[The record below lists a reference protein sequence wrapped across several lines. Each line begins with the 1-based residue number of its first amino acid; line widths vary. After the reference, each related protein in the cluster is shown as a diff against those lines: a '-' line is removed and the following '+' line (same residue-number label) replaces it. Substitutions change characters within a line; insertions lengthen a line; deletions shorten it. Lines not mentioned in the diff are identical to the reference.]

1 MKKYSWIVAL
11 LLALSLVIMGC
22 PNDGGKEPEPTP
34 PKEDLVITGSDIVL
48 KVAGTATP
56 VTIEGNKVTITGDDV
71 TGSGFAYAIP
81 DAAKDYN
88 EFEVEFTVV
97 EVRKG
102 AFRLM
107 LKSNMSFDNP
117 SNVTDA
123 NHLNEFGM
131 DDDKGIGKGV
141 AGATGTTGKWKLSLM
156 QSKKDIAF
164 QHQAWIAGGSKVNG
178 DVDYTFEVSKIT
190 FFGSGEGEPEPEPR
204 PSFVVE
210 NPKAVKNAGT
220 TTNADIA
227 EDYTVTFS
235 DSGTVNWAFDFTDTD
250 GNGVDAYDFV
260 KVTFTAADFASSGW
274 KQFGTTNDMTYY
286 PNKSVTSGADVEVEF
301 ELVYCRN
308 GISIQ
313 RWGNADLGD
322 MTVKITKLVFEKGE
336 RLPVTFR
343 LGTFAG
349 TGTAPTYPSYFVKD
363 TKIGPQLPAA
373 PFWSGN
379 LFTGWYKG
387 ATAVTATTDVD
398 ATFNRTT
405 LTAHWVAEPEVEDFA
420 VVFDED
426 LAVLWEGTVT
436 VESDGSGYT
445 FLNDTGKQYGPYA
458 LFKITLPTND
468 RLAYFDKV
476 ELTLTPVSGDMGNKV
491 LHLIAAANGNGGY
504 QSGANGGDFA
514 YGSSGNLNSSS
525 ATTPISVSIN
535 LKKGEAYANLNQ
547 AEIWI
552 GFFINAGTSGNVG
565 GAGLTTSYKI
575 SDVTFIQNPKS

>member
-48 KVAGTATP
+48 EVAGTAAP
-56 VTIEGNKVTITGDDV
+56 VTIDGNKVTISGTGI
-71 TGSGFAYAIP
+71 TSSGFYYAVP
-81 DAAKDYN
+81 DKAKDYN

-97 EVRKG
+97 EVKEG

-107 LKSNMSFDNP
+107 LKKNTSFDNP

-123 NHLNEFGM
+123 NHINEFGM

-156 QSKKDIAF
+156 DSKKNITF
-164 QHQAWIAGGSKVNG
+164 QHQAWVAGGAEVNSTA
-178 DVDYTFEVSKIT
+178 DYTFEVSKIT

-210 NPKAVKNAGT
+210 NPKVVKNSGT
-220 TTNADIA
+220 TDNVEIA
-227 EDYTVTFS
+227 EDYTVTFKAN
-235 DSGTVNWAFDFTDTD
+235 GVVNYAFDFTDTD

-260 KVTFTAADFASSGW
+260 KVTFAAEAFASSAW

-286 PNKSVTSGADVEVEF
+286 PNKNIANGGDVEVEF

-313 RWGNADLGD
+313 RWGGTGD
-322 MTVKITKLVFEKGE
+322 MTIKVTKLVFEKGE

-343 LGTFAG
+343 LGEYAG
-349 TGTAPTYPSYFVKD
+349 TGTAPVYPSYFVKD

-373 PFWSGN
+373 PFWPGN

-405 LTAHWVAEPEVEDFA
+405 LTAHWAVEPTVTDFTVSFVDA
-420 VVFDED
+420 DK
-426 LAVLWEGTVT
+426 VLWEGAATVG
-436 VESDGSGYT
+436 GSGASYT
-445 FLNDTGKQYGPYA
+445 FLNDSTKQYGPYA
-458 LFKITLPTND
+458 VFKITLPATV

-476 ELTLTPVSGDMGNKV
+476 SFSYKGEAGDFNYKDV
-491 LHLIAAANGNGGY
+491 FLIALPTGAGGY
-504 QSGANGGDFA
+504 QSGANDGAVA
-514 YGSSGNLNSSS
+514 YGKKASGD
-525 ATTPISVSIN
+525 ATNAVSLSIDID
-535 LKKGEAYANLNQ
+535 KSKAFANLNQ
-547 AEIWI
+547 EGDVWI
-552 GFFINAGTSGNVG
+552 GFYIHAGSGN
-565 GAGLTTSYKI
+565 TTPTSYTI
-575 SDVTFIQNPKS
+575 SNVVFSQNPKD